1 MGPVI
6 QGVILTAE
14 KKIAVPGG
22 DVFHAVKMS
31 SDGFSGFGEAY
42 FSFAEAGV
50 VKGWKKHLRITL
62 NLVVPIG
69 AIRFVL
75 YDDREKSA
83 SRGSFLDVI
92 LSPENYCR
100 LTVPP
105 KIWMSFCGVSEGVNM
120 LLDIIDEEH
129 VPEESINC
137 PFEDIPYSL
146 GMKL

>member
-1 MGPVI
+1 MDPVI
-6 QGVILTAE
+6 QGVILTPE

-22 DVFHAVKMS
+22 DVFHAVRMS
-31 SDGFSGFGEAY
+31 SNGFSGFGEAY

-50 VKGWKKHLRITL
+50 VKGWKKHLRVTL

-75 YDDREKSA
+75 YDDREESIT
-83 SRGSFLDVI
+83 RGNFFDVS

-105 KIWMSFCGVSEGVNM
+105 EIWMSFCGVSKGMNM

-129 VPEESINC
+129 VPEESVSC
-137 PFEDIPYSL
+137 PFGDIPYSL
-146 GMKL
+146 EMKP